1 MDYTNCIICNKD
13 KFELFSTFNLD
24 IKKFTLVKCLNC
36 HFVYLNPRIKEQDIL
51 KFYGNNYQPFQKK
64 ISFINIIYLAVRQIN
79 FIIKYKIINKYN
91 KIGRILDIGS
101 GDNFFPNKMES
112 RGWESYS
119 YDKFYNSNS
128 SIRNLSSLNSN
139 SFDCIT
145 LWHSIEHMYDI
156 DDIFKNINNLL
167 NKDGYLYIA
176 CPNIDAPEID
186 ILNKNWIAFDIP
198 RHLYHFNYY
207 SMQKFLNKHNF
218 KIVDIHNLTIDSLY
232 NVFMSENINMLKKI
246 FTYLRTL
253 IIQFFNKK
261 KSSTIIY
268 ICKLK

>member
-1 MDYTNCIICNKD
+1 M
-13 KFELFSTFNLD
+13 
-24 IKKFTLVKCLNC
+24 
-36 HFVYLNPRIKEQDIL
+36 
-51 KFYGNNYQPFQKK
+51 
-64 ISFINIIYLAVRQIN
+64 
-79 FIIKYKIINKYN
+79 
-91 KIGRILDIGS
+91 
-101 GDNFFPNKMES
+101 
-112 RGWESYS
+112 
-119 YDKFYNSNS
+119 YDKFYNSSLN
-128 SIRNLSSLNSN
+128 IQNISSLNSN

-176 CPNIDAPEID
+176 CPNIDASEID
-186 ILNKNWIAFDIP
+186 IINKNWIAFDVP
-198 RHLYHFNYY
+198 RHLYHFNFY
-207 SMQKFLNKHNF
+207 SMERFLSNHNF

-232 NVFMSENINMLKKI
+232 NVFMSKNINIFKKI